1 MFVQVIRGKAV
12 SAEAMRAADDEW
24 NKSMKPGAKGYL
36 GSTTGVADDGTV
48 IIVARFDSEAS
59 ARANSER
66 PEQGKWWEEHG
77 SKAFQGDPTFFD
89 STDVETFRNG
99 GSDEAGFVQVMVGKT
114 DDAAKY
120 REVGKSMEPVI
131 AKLRPDVIG
140 GITAYAPDG
149 SFYDITYFTSEAEAR
164 EGEKKEFPA
173 DVQEQMSEFGSA
185 IQEFIDL
192 RDPWFDSA

>member
-1 MFVQVIRGKAV
+1 MFVQVIRGKV
-12 SAEAMRAADDEW
+12 TSADAMRAADQEW

-36 GSTTGVADDGTV
+36 GSTKGVADDGTA

-66 PEQGKWWEEHG
+66 PEQGKWWEEYG
-77 SKAFQGDPTFFD
+77 SKAFQGEPTFFD

-99 GSDEAGFVQVMVGKT
+99 GSDKAGFVQVMVGKV
-114 DDAAKY
+114 DDIEGYKK
-120 REVGKSMEPVI
+120 VGKSLESTVADM
-131 AKLRPDVIG
+131 RPDVIG
-140 GITAYAPDG
+140 GVTAFAPDG
-149 SFYDITYFTSEAEAR
+149 SFYDVTYFTSEAEAR
-164 EGEKKEFPA
+164 EGEKKEFPPEL
-173 DVQEQMSEFGSA
+173 QEKMQSFGNP